1 MNLAD
6 RQWPFTR
13 TSFLICA
20 ALLIWLAT
28 FTCAYVLAALGC
40 ALAFD
45 GVRFA
50 GFRIVPLIT
59 TVMILAAAATTFVL
73 MRRALAKQ
81 DERPLAQFVRFV
93 CIATGVLASLA
104 FLLLWL
110 PPLFLRQAACT

>member
-1 MNLAD
+1 MKLAD
-6 RQWPFTR
+6 RHWPFTR

-45 GVRFA
+45 DARFV
-50 GFRIVPLIT
+50 GFRVVPLIT
-59 TVMILAAAATTFVL
+59 TMMIAGAAATTYAL

-81 DERPLAQFVRFV
+81 EERPLAQFIRFV
-93 CIATGVLASLA
+93 CIGTGVLALVA
-104 FLLLWL
+104 FVLLWL
-110 PPLFLRQAACT
+110 PPLFLRQAACM